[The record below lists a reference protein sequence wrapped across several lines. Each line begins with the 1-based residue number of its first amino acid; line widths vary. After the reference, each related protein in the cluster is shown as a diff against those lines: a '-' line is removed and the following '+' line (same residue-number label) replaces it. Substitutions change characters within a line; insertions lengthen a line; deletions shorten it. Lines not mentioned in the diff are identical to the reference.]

1 MKKILLVGSGN
12 VATHLA
18 QNIDN
23 KKYIINQIFSR
34 CESNAKNLIELLKC
48 HWTNDP
54 KKIINSDLTII
65 AVNDDKI
72 KDVISLLPD
81 IPTVHT
87 SGNTDISV
95 LKGYFNNYGVLYPLQ
110 TFKKSLASNLSQT
123 PFLIEGNNKK
133 FEKSIFELASSFSKN
148 VTIVNSC
155 TRKNIHLAA
164 VFACNFSNHML
175 VLSKEIAEKSDFD
188 FSLLLPLI
196 KKTLSQIDNEP
207 EKLQTGPAIRKD
219 LNIMNS
225 HLERIKNKDLK
236 KIYELISNSIIKSHH
251 GNN

>member
-1 MKKILLVGSGN
+1 MVFYTLCK
-12 VATHLA
+12 HLR
-18 QNIDN
+18 NH
-23 KKYIINQIFSR
+23 
-34 CESNAKNLIELLKC
+34 CLK
-48 HWTNDP
+48 
-54 KKIINSDLTII
+54 
-65 AVNDDKI
+65 
-72 KDVISLLPD
+72 
-81 IPTVHT
+81 
-87 SGNTDISV
+87 
-95 LKGYFNNYGVLYPLQ
+95 
-110 TFKKSLASNLSQT
+110 LSQT

-175 VLSKEIAEKSDFD
+175 VLSKKIAEKSDFD

-219 LNIMNS
+219 LNVMNS

-236 KIYELISNSIIKSHH
+236 KYIN
-251 GNN
+251 